1 MNYEARMDLGNVNE
15 QEPMLDEAEQQRA
28 ARKRKVL
35 IALAVL
41 VVAALL
47 AAVLFHGNDEAE
59 PFTGADEATLA
70 RVTVISPG
78 QGTYAGMI
86 NATGTLAARR
96 RMPVGV
102 VGEGGRVL
110 SVPVEPGQWV
120 RQGQVL
126 AVIDRSVQ
134 SQQSASAA
142 AQIEVAR
149 ADANLAQANLDRAL
163 QLVERGFI
171 SRADIDRLTA
181 TRDAAN
187 ARVAVAQAQFGERQ
201 ARNAQLN
208 IVAPAAGLLL
218 ERNVEPGQVVSSGSG
233 VLFAIA
239 RGGEMELLAQIGET
253 ELGQI
258 PLGSS
263 AVVTPVGTDQTFTCQ
278 IWQKAP
284 VINQQT
290 RQGVARC
297 AMPYNDALRPGGFAS
312 IQINSGAVV
321 APRLPE
327 SAVLSDDEGSY
338 VLIVNAQDEVERR
351 NVELGMIGDEGIVIA
366 SGLDGSERIVA
377 RSGGFRTI
385 GERVVPVAETATA
398 PAAAPASAPA
408 AAN

>member
-1 MNYEARMDLGNVNE
+1 MNYEARMDIAEMVD
-15 QEPMLDEAEQQRA
+15 QSEAEELRA
-28 ARKRKVL
+28 RRKRKVL

-41 VVAALL
+41 VVGVLI
-47 AAVLFHGNDEAE
+47 AAVMLNGGDEPE

-78 QGTYAGMI
+78 QGTYAGII

-96 RMPVGV
+96 EMPVGV

-110 SVPVEPGQWV
+110 LVPVEAGQWV
-120 RQGQVL
+120 SAGQVL

-187 ARVAVAQAQFGERQ
+187 ARVRVAQAQLGERQ

-218 ERNVEPGQVVSSGSG
+218 KRNVEPGQVVSAGSG
-233 VLFAIA
+233 VLFSIA
-239 RGGEMELLAQIGET
+239 RGGEMELLAQIGEA
-253 ELGQI
+253 ELGAI
-258 PLGSS
+258 PLG
-263 AVVTPVGTDQTFTCQ
+263 ATATVTPVGTDQSFTCQ
-278 IWQKAP
+278 VWQKAP
-284 VINQQT
+284 VIDEQT

-297 AMPYNDALRPGGFAS
+297 AMSYNPALRPGGFAS

-327 SAVLSDDEGSY
+327 SAVLSDDAGSY
-338 VLIVNAQDEVERR
+338 VMIINSANEVERR
-351 NVELGMIGDEGIVIA
+351 DVELGMIGNDGIVIA

-377 RSGGFRTI
+377 RSGGFRTV
-385 GERVVPVAETATA
+385 GEKVVPVAEDVPAAADPA
-398 PAAAPASAPA
+398 PAASS